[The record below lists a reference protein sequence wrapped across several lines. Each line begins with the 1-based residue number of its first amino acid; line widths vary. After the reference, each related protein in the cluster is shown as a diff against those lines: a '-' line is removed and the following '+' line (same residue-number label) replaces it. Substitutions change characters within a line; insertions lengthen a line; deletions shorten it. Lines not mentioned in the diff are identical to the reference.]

1 MLDIPDLQEDSILN
15 SFVPERLIY
24 TVRGE
29 NMAGLSS
36 SLGKGKLGAFS
47 IVFFVVAASA
57 PLVGMTGA
65 VPVAMVLGNGSATPG
80 AYLLVG
86 ITLLIFSIGYAAM
99 SNHVTNTGAFF
110 AFVGRGLGVRA
121 GVASSYVSLVAYITI
136 QLAIYGF
143 FGLVMNITMA
153 DYGLTLSWWAWALI
167 GWVIATLLSVLSIDI
182 GAKILGSLLVIE
194 LLSLI
199 IVAIAIFAKGG
210 PESINFG
217 ASFNPSNILAGGFT
231 GTAGIALAF
240 AFASFIG
247 FEATAIYG
255 EESKNPKKDV
265 PKATYLAII
274 FISILFALVSFAMV
288 VGMGASKVIDQV
300 LSRSGDL
307 ADPAGVLF
315 SLGEEYVGSWIID
328 LMKILVLTS
337 LFAGLLAFQNAASR
351 YFFAMGRAGV
361 MPENLATTNSSG
373 APQRASLVTS
383 LIAGAVIVIFAV
395 TGLDPYTQ
403 LFSWMSGISVIA
415 IVLVEIL
422 VSLAVLRYFNSQ
434 PNTNIWKTKVAP
446 ITSIVLLL
454 TSLYLLMAR
463 FNLLAGTVTANV
475 DPSLP
480 GSSWKLSPLG
490 WFLVMVPFIALV
502 VGYIVATIS
511 KKNHESLSKDFA

>member
-1 MLDIPDLQEDSILN
+1 
-15 SFVPERLIY
+15 
-24 TVRGE
+24 
-29 NMAGLSS
+29 MAGSSS
-36 SLGKGKLGAFS
+36 SLGKGKLGVFS

-65 VPVAMVLGNGSATPG
+65 VPVAMVLGNGAATPG
-80 AYLLVG
+80 AYLMAG
-86 ITLLIFSIGYAAM
+86 ITLLIFSVGYAAM

-110 AFVGRGLGVRA
+110 AFVGRGLGARA

-143 FGLVMNITMA
+143 FGLVMNLTMA
-153 DYGLTLSWWAWALI
+153 EYGITLVWWAWALI
-167 GWVIATLLSVLSIDI
+167 AWVLATLLSILSVDV
-182 GAKILGSLLVIE
+182 GAKILGTLLIVE

-199 IVAIAIFAKGG
+199 TIAIAIIAKGG

-217 ASFNPSNILAGGFT
+217 ASFNPANIFAGGFT

-247 FEATAIYG
+247 FEATAIYC

-265 PKATYLAII
+265 PKATYFAII

-288 VGMGASKVIDQV
+288 VGMGSSKAVEGV
-300 LSRSGDL
+300 LARSGDL

-315 SLGEEYVGSWIID
+315 SLGGDFVGSWIVEI
-328 LMKILVLTS
+328 MKILVLTS

-361 MPENLATTNSSG
+361 MPGKLSATNSAG
-373 APQRASLVTS
+373 APKRASMVTS
-383 LIAGAVIVIFAV
+383 LIAGGVIVIFAIG
-395 TGLDPYTQ
+395 GLDPYTQ

-422 VSLAVLRYFNSQ
+422 VSLAVLRYFSTQ
-434 PNTNIWKTKVAP
+434 PNSNVWKTKIAP
-446 ITSIVLLL
+446 ITSIALLL
-454 TSLYLLMAR
+454 ISLYLLMAR
-463 FNLLAGTVTANV
+463 FNLLAGTVAADV

-480 GSSWKLSPLG
+480 ESAWKLSSLG
-490 WFLVMVPFIALV
+490 WFLVLVPFIALV
-502 VGYIVATIS
+502 IGYVVATLS

>member
-1 MLDIPDLQEDSILN
+1 
-15 SFVPERLIY
+15 
-24 TVRGE
+24 
-29 NMAGLSS
+29 MAGSSS
-36 SLGKGKLGAFS
+36 SLGKGKLGVFS

-65 VPVAMVLGNGSATPG
+65 VPVAMVLGNGAATPG
-80 AYLLVG
+80 AYLMAG
-86 ITLLIFSIGYAAM
+86 ITLLIFSVGYAAM

-110 AFVGRGLGVRA
+110 AFVGRGLGARA

-143 FGLVMNITMA
+143 FGLVMNLTMA
-153 DYGLTLSWWAWALI
+153 EYGITLVWWAWALI
-167 GWVIATLLSVLSIDI
+167 AWVLATLLSILSVDV
-182 GAKILGSLLVIE
+182 GAKILGTLLIVE

-199 IVAIAIFAKGG
+199 TIAIAIIAKGG

-217 ASFNPSNILAGGFT
+217 ASFNPANIFAGGFT

-265 PKATYLAII
+265 PKATYFAII
-274 FISILFALVSFAMV
+274 FISILFAIVSFAMV
-288 VGMGASKVIDQV
+288 IGMGSSKAVEGV
-300 LSRSGDL
+300 LARSGDL
-307 ADPAGVLF
+307 ADPAAVLF
-315 SLGEEYVGSWIID
+315 SLGGDFVGSWIVEI
-328 LMKILVLTS
+328 MKILVLTS

-361 MPENLATTNSSG
+361 MPGKLSATNSAG
-373 APQRASLVTS
+373 APKRASMVTS
-383 LIAGAVIVIFAV
+383 LIAGGVIVIFAIG
-395 TGLDPYTQ
+395 GLDPYTQ

-422 VSLAVLRYFNSQ
+422 VSLAVLRYFSTQ
-434 PNTNIWKTKVAP
+434 PNSNVWKTKIAP
-446 ITSIVLLL
+446 ITSIALLL
-454 TSLYLLMAR
+454 ISLYLLMAR
-463 FNLLAGTVTANV
+463 FNLLAGTVAADV

-480 GSSWKLSPLG
+480 ESAWKLSSLG
-490 WFLVMVPFIALV
+490 WFLVLVPFIALV
-502 VGYIVATIS
+502 IGYVVATLS

>member
-1 MLDIPDLQEDSILN
+1 
-15 SFVPERLIY
+15 
-24 TVRGE
+24 
-29 NMAGLSS
+29 MAGSSS
-36 SLGKGKLGAFS
+36 SLGKGKLGVFS

-65 VPVAMVLGNGSATPG
+65 VPVAMVLGNGAATPG
-80 AYLLVG
+80 AYLMAG
-86 ITLLIFSIGYAAM
+86 ITLLIFSVGYAAM

-110 AFVGRGLGVRA
+110 AFVGRGLGARA

-143 FGLVMNITMA
+143 FGLVMNLTMA
-153 DYGLTLSWWAWALI
+153 EYGITLVWWAWALI
-167 GWVIATLLSVLSIDI
+167 AWVLATLLSILSVDV
-182 GAKILGSLLVIE
+182 GAKILGTLLIVE

-199 IVAIAIFAKGG
+199 TIAIAIIAKGG

-217 ASFNPSNILAGGFT
+217 ASFNPANIFAGGFT

-265 PKATYLAII
+265 PKATYFAII

-288 VGMGASKVIDQV
+288 VGMGSSKAVEGV
-300 LSRSGDL
+300 LARSGDL
-307 ADPAGVLF
+307 ADPAAVLF
-315 SLGEEYVGSWIID
+315 SLGGDFVGSWIID
-328 LMKILVLTS
+328 IMKILVLTS

-361 MPENLATTNSSG
+361 MPGKLSATNSAG
-373 APQRASLVTS
+373 APKRASMVTS
-383 LIAGAVIVIFAV
+383 LIAGGVIVIFAIG
-395 TGLDPYTQ
+395 GLDPYTQ

-422 VSLAVLRYFNSQ
+422 VSLAVLRYFSTQ
-434 PNTNIWKTKVAP
+434 PNSNVWKTKIAP
-446 ITSIVLLL
+446 ITSIALLL
-454 TSLYLLMAR
+454 ISLYLLMAR
-463 FNLLAGTVTANV
+463 FNLLAGTVAADV

-480 GSSWKLSPLG
+480 ESAWKLSSLG
-490 WFLVMVPFIALV
+490 WFLVLVPFIALV
-502 VGYIVATIS
+502 IGYVVATLS

>member
-1 MLDIPDLQEDSILN
+1 
-15 SFVPERLIY
+15 
-24 TVRGE
+24 
-29 NMAGLSS
+29 MAGSSS
-36 SLGKGKLGAFS
+36 SLGKGKLGVFS

-65 VPVAMVLGNGSATPG
+65 VPVAMVLGNGAATPG
-80 AYLLVG
+80 AYLMAG
-86 ITLLIFSIGYAAM
+86 ITLLIFSVGYAAM

-110 AFVGRGLGVRA
+110 AFVGRGLGARA

-143 FGLVMNITMA
+143 FGLVMNLTMA
-153 DYGLTLSWWAWALI
+153 EYGITLVWWAWALI
-167 GWVIATLLSVLSIDI
+167 AWVLATLLSILSVDV
-182 GAKILGSLLVIE
+182 GAKILGTLLIVE

-199 IVAIAIFAKGG
+199 TIAIAIFAKGG
-210 PESINFG
+210 PESINLG
-217 ASFNPSNILAGGFT
+217 ASFNPANIFAGGFT

-265 PKATYLAII
+265 PKATYFAII
-274 FISILFALVSFAMV
+274 FISILFAIVSFAMV
-288 VGMGASKVIDQV
+288 IGMGSSKAVEGV
-300 LSRSGDL
+300 LARSGDL

-315 SLGEEYVGSWIID
+315 SLGGDFVGSWIVEI
-328 LMKILVLTS
+328 MKILVLTS

-361 MPENLATTNSSG
+361 MPGKLSATNSAG
-373 APQRASLVTS
+373 APKRASMVTS
-383 LIAGAVIVIFAV
+383 LIAGGVIVIFAIG
-395 TGLDPYTQ
+395 GLDPYTQ

-422 VSLAVLRYFNSQ
+422 VSLAVLRYFSTQ
-434 PNTNIWKTKVAP
+434 PNSNVWKTKIAP
-446 ITSIVLLL
+446 ITSIALLL
-454 TSLYLLMAR
+454 ISLYLLMAR
-463 FNLLAGTVTANV
+463 FNLLAGTVAADV

-480 GSSWKLSPLG
+480 ESAWKLSSLG
-490 WFLVMVPFIALV
+490 WFLVLVPFIALV
-502 VGYIVATIS
+502 IGYVVATLS